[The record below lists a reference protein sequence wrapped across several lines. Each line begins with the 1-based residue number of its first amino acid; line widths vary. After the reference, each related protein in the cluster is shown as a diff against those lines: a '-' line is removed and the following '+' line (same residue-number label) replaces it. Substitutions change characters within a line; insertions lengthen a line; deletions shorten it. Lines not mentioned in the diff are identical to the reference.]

1 MDRPN
6 VRTINRNEKAAS
18 LGGKNYALT
27 RKIISSLDRLGSQ
40 RTE

>member
-1 MDRPN
+1 MDAPN
-6 VRTINRNEKAAS
+6 VGTITPNEKAAS

-27 RKIISSLDRLGSQ
+27 RKIISSLDRFWSQ